1 MQVKN
6 RLFPYPVINHNKILS
21 NFGTSDFV
29 LLFEKEET
37 DKAFIM
43 KNARFYTESK
53 LINQL
58 YDDGKIKISCV
69 IECSYTVYR
78 KAFELGKTG
87 KDLIL
92 SKVDFN
98 ERVDV
103 SMFAT
108 ATQDFELVSDELDD
122 DYAGITFELEKYDI
136 VGANDGFNVRFK
148 HEESEENLAQS
159 IFSIITSHDFTPGAY
174 TVECNTGK
182 KIVVTMSDKD
192 YKNYKVIYTV
202 PAYKEVFF
210 NMLLVPALI
219 EGLTLC
225 KTYLLE
231 DSSRDLED
239 VGNQYLWFRSI
250 VKSYKRLKGI
260 DLSIDEFARVSLA
273 FFAQEL
279 LGKPLGES
287 LSKLVQEINREVGGD
302 DNE

>member
-136 VGANDGFNVRFK
+136 IGANDGFNVRFK

-260 DLSIDEFARVSLA
+260 DLSIDEFTRVSLA

>member
-21 NFGTSDFV
+21 NFGTSDFQ
-29 LLFEKEET
+29 LLYDGEET
-37 DKAFIM
+37 EKAYLM

-58 YDDGKIKISCV
+58 FDEGKIIISCIV
-69 IECSYTVYR
+69 ECSYTVYR
-78 KAFELGKTG
+78 KRFELTREGKTIS
-87 KDLIL
+87 LP
-92 SKVDFN
+92 KVDFT
-98 ERVDV
+98 ERVDI

-108 ATQDFELVSDELDD
+108 AIEDFKFSSEEFDE
-122 DYAGITFELEKYDI
+122 DYAGIDFEIEKYDI
-136 VGANDGFNVRFK
+136 IGANDGFNIRFK
-148 HEESEENLAQS
+148 HEESEESLAAS
-159 IFSIITSHDFTPGAY
+159 IFSIIISHDFEDGAY

-182 KIVVTMSDKD
+182 KIVVTMSEND
-192 YKNYKVIYTV
+192 YKNYKVIYTI
-202 PAYKEVFF
+202 PTYKEVFF

-225 KTYLLE
+225 KSYLQE

-239 VGNQYLWFRSI
+239 VGNQFLWFRSI
-250 VKSYKRLKGI
+250 VNSYKRLKGT
-260 DLSIDEFARVSLA
+260 DLTLEEIKTVSLA

-287 LSKLVQEINREVGGD
+287 LSKLVQETTKTIGGD